1 MSLNRKSCV
10 TGLLVAAWTVTAF
23 VSTTRAA
30 TTEVV
35 GQVRDVTLYRGQ
47 ALVTRTVA
55 TDGAKGPMEIV
66 VTNLPEQIVPGS
78 LFVEGGEGV
87 EVRAVRYRSRA
98 VGQEPREEVRKLDE
112 ALDETREKIEST
124 MRARE
129 TLGKRSAYLDQLESG
144 FVAPAFKF
152 DLARGVLDAAA
163 LEKVSL
169 FNFEQ
174 RKVLATEQIT
184 LEKETKELNKHLALL
199 ERKRAELTA
208 GATRAIR
215 EAVVFVEK
223 RDEDKRSL
231 RLSYLVSDCGWSPVY
246 VFRAAKDRKELAL
259 ECNALIQQVSGEDW
273 SGVNL
278 VLSTASPAL
287 AASGP
292 GLAPFAVNLSREPG
306 RWANANVDVAGA
318 MQSIKLGKKQA
329 IDQQQQAVGFSDS
342 VRAGWA
348 LNITANDLQGLELA
362 ARKDVWGGLQLEK
375 SPTGEEPSL
384 SYQLSAPVSLASR
397 ADQQMVRILETAL
410 QGTFYHVATPL
421 LTSFVFREVELTNS
435 SREDLLAG
443 PVTVYLDGR
452 FVGRSEIPTVARG
465 QTFVVGFGGDPQLRA
480 RRELAD
486 RTELLQGGNRE
497 LSLKYRLVIENYKS
511 EAVPLRVF
519 DRLPYSDRPNDI
531 RIKLGDLKDPLSSD
545 PFYARRER
553 PKNILR
559 WDLTAPPA
567 ATGDKVRIIEYG
579 YTLDFDRNFVLRP
592 LGESAAPTEQPAASV
607 PPDYERLQR
616 ERAVK

>member
-10 TGLLVAAWTVTAF
+10 TALWIAALASTAH
-23 VSTTRAA
+23 AA

-35 GQVRDVTLYRGQ
+35 GQVSDVTLYRGQ

-55 TDGAKGPMEIV
+55 VEGAKGPMEIV
-66 VTNLPEQIVPGS
+66 VTSLPEQIVSGS

-98 VGQEPREEVRKLDE
+98 VGQEPREEVRKLDD
-112 ALDETREKIEST
+112 ALEETREKSEAAT
-124 MRARE
+124 RARE

-152 DLARGVLDAAA
+152 DLARGVLDATA

-174 RKVLATEQIT
+174 RKVAATEQIA
-184 LEKETKELNKHLALL
+184 LEKETKELNKQLVLL

-208 GATRAIR
+208 GASRSIR

-223 RDEDKRSL
+223 RDEDKRLL
-231 RLSYLVSDCGWSPVY
+231 RLSYLVGDCGWSPVY
-246 VFRAAKDRKELAL
+246 VFRAAKDHKELSL

-278 VLSTASPAL
+278 ILSTASPAL

-292 GLAPFAVNLSREPG
+292 GLAPFDVSLSREPG

-318 MQSIKLGKKQA
+318 MQSIKQGKKQA
-329 IDQQQQAVGFSDS
+329 IDQQQQAVGFSES
-342 VRAGWA
+342 LRAGWA
-348 LNITANDLQGLELA
+348 LNISANDLQGLELA
-362 ARKDVWGGLQLEK
+362 VARKDVWGGLQLEK

-397 ADQQMVRILETAL
+397 ADQQMVRIVETGL

-421 LTSFVFREVELTNS
+421 LTSFVFREMELTNS

-465 QTFVVGFGGDPQLRA
+465 QKFVVGFGGDPQLRA

-511 EAVPLRVF
+511 EPVPLRVF
-519 DRLPYSDRPNDI
+519 DRLPHSDRPNDI
-531 RIKLGDLKDPLSSD
+531 RIKLGELKDPLSSD
-545 PFYARRER
+545 PFYVRTEQ

-559 WDLTAPPA
+559 WDLTVPA
-567 ATGDKVRIIEYG
+567 AAAGDKVRIIEYG
-579 YTLDFDRNFVLRP
+579 YTVDFDRNFALRS
-592 LGESAAPTEQPAASV
+592 LGESDAPTAQPSAPV
-607 PPDYERLQR
+607 PQDYQKLQR
-616 ERAVK
+616 ARALQ